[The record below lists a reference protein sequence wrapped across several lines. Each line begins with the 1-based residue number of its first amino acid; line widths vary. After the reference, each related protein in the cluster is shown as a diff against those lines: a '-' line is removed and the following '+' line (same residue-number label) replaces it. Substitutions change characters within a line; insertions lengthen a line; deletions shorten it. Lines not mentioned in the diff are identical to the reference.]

1 VTTGYSL
8 ANFHH
13 SEREITMPFFAK
25 SDLEQA
31 AYLVHTHLPP
41 TPQFVWPQLCERV
54 GATVWVKHE
63 NHTPSGAF
71 KIRGGITFVDWLQRT
86 HPDVQGI
93 ITATRGNHGQSQAR
107 AATAAGLQVKILV
120 PRGNS
125 PEKNAAMRGCGATVI
140 EYGDDFDN
148 ARVEAQRL
156 AEEEKLFMVPAF
168 HRELVRGV
176 ASYALELFAAATNL
190 DTVYVPVGC
199 GSGICGVIAIRDALG
214 LRTKVVGVVSTR
226 AMAVKLSFESGDLT
240 ETDSAATFADGIAV
254 RVPVKEAFE
263 IYSKGADRIVAV
275 SDDEIAAAIRI
286 YFSDTHNAAEGA
298 GAAALAALLSEKDR
312 VQGKTVAVILT
323 GGNID
328 TEDFAAV
335 LQGTTPNIA

>member
-1 VTTGYSL
+1 
-8 ANFHH
+8 
-13 SEREITMPFFAK
+13 MPFIDK

-31 AYLVHTHLPP
+31 AHLVHAHMPP
-41 TPQFVWPQLCERV
+41 TPQFVWPQLCEKV

-63 NHTPSGAF
+63 NHTPTGAF
-71 KIRGGITFVDWLQRT
+71 KVRGGITFADWLRRT

-120 PRGNS
+120 PIGNS
-125 PEKNAAMRGCGATVI
+125 PEKNAAMRGFGGTVI
-140 EYGDDFDN
+140 EHGEDFDD
-148 ARVEAQRL
+148 ARVEAQRIS
-156 AEEEKLFMVPAF
+156 EEENLFMVPPF

-176 ASYALELFAAATNL
+176 ASYALELFAAAADL

-199 GSGICGVIAIRDALG
+199 GSGICGVIAVRDALG
-214 LRTKVVGVVSTR
+214 LSTEIVGVVSTR
-226 AMAVKLSFESGDLT
+226 ALAVKLSFESGNLT

-254 RVPVKEAFE
+254 RVPVKEAFD
-263 IYSKGADRIVAV
+263 IYSKGADRIIEVT
-275 SDDEIAAAIRI
+275 DDEIAAAIRI
-286 YFSDTHNAAEGA
+286 YFRDTHNAAEGA
-298 GAAALAALLSEKDR
+298 GAASLAALLREKDR
-312 VQGKTVAVILT
+312 MRGKTVGVILT

-335 LQGTTPNIA
+335 LQGNTPQIA

>member
-1 VTTGYSL
+1 
-8 ANFHH
+8 
-13 SEREITMPFFAK
+13 MPFIDK

-31 AYLVHTHLPP
+31 ANLVHAHMPP
-41 TPQFVWPQLCERV
+41 TPQFVWPQLCEKV

-63 NHTPSGAF
+63 NHTPTGAF
-71 KIRGGITFVDWLQRT
+71 KVRGGITFADWLRRT

-107 AATAAGLQVKILV
+107 AATAAGLQVRILV

-125 PEKNAAMRGCGATVI
+125 PEKNAAMRGFGGTVI
-140 EYGDDFDN
+140 EYGEDFDD

-156 AEEEKLFMVPAF
+156 SEEENLFMVPPF

-176 ASYALELFAAATNL
+176 ASYALELFAAAADL

-199 GSGICGVIAIRDALG
+199 GSGICGVIAARDALG
-214 LRTKVVGVVSTR
+214 LRTEIVGVVSAR
-226 AMAVKLSFESGDLT
+226 ALAVKLSFESGDLT

-254 RVPVKEAFE
+254 RVPVKEAFD
-263 IYSKGADRIVAV
+263 IYSKGADRIIDV

-286 YFSDTHNAAEGA
+286 YFRDTHNAAEGA
-298 GAAALAALLSEKDR
+298 GAASLAALLREKDR
-312 VQGKTVAVILT
+312 MRGKSVGVILT

-335 LQGTTPNIA
+335 LQGATPQIT

>member
-1 VTTGYSL
+1 
-8 ANFHH
+8 
-13 SEREITMPFFAK
+13 MPFIDK

-31 AYLVHTHLPP
+31 AHLVHAHMPP
-41 TPQFVWPQLCERV
+41 TPQFIWPQLCERV

-63 NHTPSGAF
+63 NHTPTGAF
-71 KIRGGITFVDWLQRT
+71 KVRGGITFADWLRRT

-107 AATAAGLQVKILV
+107 AATAAGLQVRILV

-125 PEKNAAMRGCGATVI
+125 PEKNAAMRGFGGTVI
-140 EYGDDFDN
+140 EHGEDFDD
-148 ARVEAQRL
+148 ARVEAQRIS
-156 AEEEKLFMVPAF
+156 EEENLFMVPPF

-176 ASYALELFAAATNL
+176 ASYALELFAAAADL

-199 GSGICGVIAIRDALG
+199 GSGICGVIAVRDALG
-214 LRTKVVGVVSTR
+214 LRTEVVGVVSTR
-226 AMAVKLSFESGDLT
+226 ALAVKLSFESGNLT

-254 RVPVKEAFE
+254 RVPVKEAFD
-263 IYSKGADRIVAV
+263 IYSKGADRIIEVT
-275 SDDEIAAAIRI
+275 DDEIAAAIRI
-286 YFSDTHNAAEGA
+286 YFRDTHNAAEGA
-298 GAAALAALLSEKDR
+298 GAASLAALLREKDR
-312 VQGKTVAVILT
+312 MRGKTVGVILT

-335 LQGTTPNIA
+335 LQGNTPQIA